1 MGAVFTAL
9 SAGLMANALS
19 ESNRSGRGVQQASTI
34 AAAEAGVND
43 YIAKLTEDHAYFAHY
58 VHIGEST
65 RKGSTT
71 TTTKAGLPWPA
82 ASGATWTYPNG
93 RDAWRPLDNGFEF
106 NLQITPPSAGSQ
118 AVKIVSTGRKTGSTT
133 NLRSVEVFVRPAS
146 LTDFQMVSNADVS
159 YGSTATTR
167 GKLYAGIDAGGT
179 KHNINHAGKAY
190 GDLYAEGSVSGSP
203 TYYNG
208 AKAYGSS
215 TIRSI
220 IPNPINFNTFASSL
234 VDLKAAA
241 QATGGLYLD
250 DSTKDAWRLTFN
262 ANGTI
267 TVASCKK
274 ATTTTT
280 SHGNTT
286 TIYYDIAESPAPTCT
301 TTSTPN
307 MPASGAIYVN
317 QSVIVSG
324 IVKGQVTVAS
334 NDDVIIGNGT
344 SYVTPGVD
352 VLGLIAKNDM
362 TIAEYVDND
371 LTWSAATIAQTGYWR
386 SYTGATSGSHGTMTF
401 SGSTSTNLG
410 GSMGMFDY
418 RNYNYDS
425 NLLYLQPP
433 FFPYIADTYTV
444 LSFRELT
451 P

>member
-1 MGAVFTAL
+1 M
-9 SAGLMANALS
+9 
-19 ESNRSGRGVQQASTI
+19 
-34 AAAEAGVND
+34 
-43 YIAKLTEDHAYFAHY
+43 
-58 VHIGEST
+58 
-65 RKGSTT
+65 
-71 TTTKAGLPWPA
+71 
-82 ASGATWTYPNG
+82 
-93 RDAWRPLDNGFEF
+93 
-106 NLQITPPSAGSQ
+106 
-118 AVKIVSTGRKTGSTT
+118 KIVSTGRKTGATT

-146 LTDFQMVSNADVS
+146 LTDFQMVSNANVS

-167 GKLYAGIDAGGT
+167 GKIYTGIDASGT
-179 KHNINHAGKAY
+179 KHSISHAGDAY
-190 GDLYAEGSVSGSP
+190 GDLYAEGSISGSP
-203 TYYNG
+203 TYHSP
-208 AKAYGSS
+208 AKGYGSA

-241 QATGGLYLD
+241 QASGGLYLD
-250 DSTKDAWRLTFN
+250 DSSKDGWRLTFN

-267 TVASCKK
+267 TVASCKQ
-274 ATTTTT
+274 ATTTT
-280 SHGNTT
+280 SGHGKPTT
-286 TIYYDIAESPAPTCT
+286 TYYDIAELPPTCT
-301 TTSTPN
+301 TTSTPA

-324 IVKGQVTVAS
+324 TVKGQVTVAS
-334 NDDVIIGNGT
+334 NDDVIIGDAT
-344 SYVTPGVD
+344 KYATPGVD

-362 TIAEYVDND
+362 TIAEYVPDV

-386 SYTGATSGSHGTMTF
+386 SYTGATNGSHTTMTF
-401 SGSTSTNLG
+401 NGSTSTNLG